1 MCTIECNLVYMITN
15 TYACLYIGKY
25 TKTYTSKRDMCT
37 CIRNF
42 TICLRFYVLVTFI
55 NASLLNRRNS
65 ITLKLSPLIKKRE
78 WKGWILYDEF

>member
-1 MCTIECNLVYMITN
+1 MCTIERNLVYKFTN
-15 TYACLYIGKY
+15 MYACLCVGKCA
-25 TKTYTSKRDMCT
+25 KTYTSKRNMCA